1 MNTVSALLR
10 LACGGVIL
18 LLAWTSW
25 GKTNETITA
34 GKPVELFGQTI
45 QADGA
50 SITLAFGLIAVLLV
64 AARLPGMRDLLT
76 PIAREMIDGGGGGS
90 GGGLLSP
97 LPVLLLIAFFRLA
110 PRS

>member
-25 GKTNETITA
+25 GKTNVAITA

-50 SITLAFGLIAVLLV
+50 SITLAYGLIAVLALG
-64 AARLPGMRDLLT
+64 LILL
-76 PIAREMIDGGGGGS
+76 GVL
-90 GGGLLSP
+90 GLL
-97 LPVLLLIAFFRLA
+97 
-110 PRS
+110 RSKK